1 MLAPYRVFAAQPHAT
16 SLLGASIL
24 ARVPLGMVP
33 LAMILLLRDHGID
46 YGAAGVA
53 VAVYTVS
60 LGVSAPVLGRLM
72 DARGRV
78 RVLAP
83 LVVAY
88 PAALAVLTALAL
100 LDQPIVVVAAAAAV
114 VGSVM
119 PPVGSAVRSL
129 WSHVLPA
136 ETRTVAYS
144 VEAALQEITFV
155 VGPLL
160 AAALASASTV
170 AAVVCAG
177 LLASAG
183 TALVLRQRPLR
194 EAPLASERHGGWL
207 GAIAS
212 PGVRTIVLL
221 CGVCGLCFGAVEL
234 AMPAFAEDEG
244 NRALGGLGIAA
255 FAAGSLVAGLLT
267 GTLHGVS
274 DTRRM
279 LVASACVGPAAAA
292 TLAAWSIPSMVALAF
307 VAGLPIAPLVAA
319 CYGVIDRVALP
330 GTHMEAFAWFGTA
343 IATGVA
349 LGTGIAGAIVDAYGA
364 RAALVLA
371 AGAGATSVLVVL
383 FRRSTL
389 EVTGVASP
397 AAAPPASA

>member
-1 MLAPYRVFAAQPHAT
+1 MFVAQPHAA
-16 SLLGASIL
+16 SILGASIL
-24 ARVPLGMVP
+24 ARFPLGMVP
-33 LAMILLLRDHGID
+33 LALILLLREHGIG
-46 YGAAGVA
+46 YGAAGIA
-53 VAVYTVS
+53 IAVYTVS

-78 RVLAP
+78 RILAP

-88 PAALAVLTALAL
+88 PAALAVLTALAV
-100 LDQPIVVVAAAAAV
+100 LDQPIAVVAAAAAV
-114 VGSVM
+114 VGSLM

-136 ETRTVAYS
+136 EIRTVAYS
-144 VEAALQEITFV
+144 IEAALQEITFV
-155 VGPLL
+155 IGPLL
-160 AAALASASTV
+160 AAVLASASTV

-177 LLASAG
+177 LLASGG

-194 EAPLASERHGGWL
+194 EAPVASERHGGWL

-212 PGVRTIVLL
+212 PGVRTVVLL
-221 CGVCGLCFGAVEL
+221 CAVCGLCFGAVEL

-255 FAAGSLVAGLLT
+255 FAAGSLLAGLAT

-279 LVASACVGPAAAA
+279 LVASACVGPATAV
-292 TLAAWSIPSMVALAF
+292 TLAAWSIPSMVALVF
-307 VAGLPIAPLVAA
+307 VAGLPIAPLIAA

-349 LGTGIAGAIVDAYGA
+349 LGTGLAGALVDAYGA

-383 FRRSTL
+383 LRRSSL
-389 EVTGVASP
+389 EPLVDGSA
-397 AAAPPASA
+397 AAAPQASS